1 MTDRAD
7 LARHEGRRFRYTGTV
22 ERFGIKRSFGHEKS
36 TLLLRD
42 VRTIDGDLVAD
53 HLWFTRGK
61 WSEEITIGDRIAFDA
76 RAAAYQKGYAGD
88 RWEVIAERGSGRSAS
103 HRLSNPT
110 RVEILN
116 AGR

>member
-1 MTDRAD
+1 
-7 LARHEGRRFRYTGTV
+7 V
-22 ERFGIKRSFGHEKS
+22 ERFGIKRSYGREKG

-76 RAAAYQKGYAGD
+76 RATEYQKGYAGD
-88 RWEVIAERGSGRSAS
+88 RWDVIAERGFGASTS

-110 RVEILN
+110 HVEILTH
-116 AGR
+116 AGYLPDPA